1 MIFADSLPQF
11 KGLLRIVRLPA
22 HVACHV
28 ISFVGAFI
36 LHRGTMSCTQAA
48 TLFRQ
53 RQCNVG
59 TLTRFLNDVGHSSD
73 LLVCMR
79 TASLILEAEFS
90 QPGEF
95 LFLLDGTKRH
105 SQGRCM
111 ENSYSCGN
119 TKRTPRKDRQGKGK
133 RKQYKNHSSRCHSFI
148 CGLLLTPGG
157 MRLPYCRPYY
167 TQEHCRAIDRP
178 FYTDAELAAQMIRDL
193 ELPATA
199 KVVVVGDT
207 AYDAAVIQSACFE
220 RNFRWVVP
228 INPERVLAGETR
240 AFKLTAP
247 AFAALRSAEVPEALL
262 AKLEALKD
270 KKLAREAFEE
280 ELRKVLTVEEW
291 ERYRKPLLKHGKEK
305 RRKVRELAEELSRNS
320 FEPVRLSLGEGPH
333 RQQRRLSASR
343 GGPGKHPTR
352 TYWVCRRTEDV
363 HSVGM
368 VVLLFSKKT
377 RVKPG
382 EEKGKVDKI
391 LMSNAFEATKEQLVA
406 WYDLR
411 WQIELFFKECKSVLG
426 LDHYRVGKFT
436 QVEGWVELCL
446 AAFCYLEW
454 YRAKQ
459 LLRSDLSK
467 EQRQHWQRARAHDL
481 CQFVRQRLEE
491 EEVELMCTMMET
503 AEGRRELAAALR
515 AACSATSG
523 SQKAA

>member
-1 MIFADSLPQF
+1 
-11 KGLLRIVRLPA
+11 
-22 HVACHV
+22 
-28 ISFVGAFI
+28 
-36 LHRGTMSCTQAA
+36 
-48 TLFRQ
+48 
-53 RQCNVG
+53 
-59 TLTRFLNDVGHSSD
+59 
-73 LLVCMR
+73 
-79 TASLILEAEFS
+79 
-90 QPGEF
+90 
-95 LFLLDGTKRH
+95 
-105 SQGRCM
+105 
-111 ENSYSCGN
+111 
-119 TKRTPRKDRQGKGK
+119 
-133 RKQYKNHSSRCHSFI
+133 
-148 CGLLLTPGG
+148 
-157 MRLPYCRPYY
+157 
-167 TQEHCRAIDRP
+167 
-178 FYTDAELAAQMIRDL
+178 
-193 ELPATA
+193 
-199 KVVVVGDT
+199 
-207 AYDAAVIQSACFE
+207 
-220 RNFRWVVP
+220 
-228 INPERVLAGETR
+228 
-240 AFKLTAP
+240 
-247 AFAALRSAEVPEALL
+247 
-262 AKLEALKD
+262 
-270 KKLAREAFEE
+270 
-280 ELRKVLTVEEW
+280 
-291 ERYRKPLLKHGKEK
+291 
-305 RRKVRELAEELSRNS
+305 
-320 FEPVRLSLGEGPH
+320 
-333 RQQRRLSASR
+333 
-343 GGPGKHPTR
+343 
-352 TYWVCRRTEDV
+352 
-363 HSVGM
+363 M